1 MGNPES
7 YPMTAADYGDIMVD
21 LETTGTRPDRT
32 GILQIAAVR
41 FDLLRGRV
49 SGEIFQA
56 CLTLPRHR
64 HWDEGTRHW
73 WLHDDRRTLLAELM
87 AQQEDWKEVMERFHT
102 WVGNGKPTF
111 WSKPLSFDFCYLASY
126 FDDAGL
132 ANPFHYR
139 QANDLNSFIRARY
152 WPQAPAL
159 NEYNIGET
167 GQVHNAIDDCFH
179 QIKLLMKV
187 MEDTK
192 RD

>member
-1 MGNPES
+1 MSGI
-7 YPMTAADYGDIMVD
+7 TAADYGDIMID
-21 LETTGTRPDRT
+21 LETTGTIPGRH
-32 GILQIAAVR
+32 GLLQIAAVR
-41 FDLLRGRV
+41 FDLLRGWIDGNV
-49 SGEIFQA
+49 FQA
-56 CLTLPRHR
+56 CLTMPKHL

-73 WLHDDRRTLLAELM
+73 WLHEDRRGLLTELM

-102 WVGNGKPTF
+102 WVGNSKPTF
-111 WSKPLSFDFCYLASY
+111 WSKPISFDFMFLSSY
-126 FDDAGL
+126 FHDAGL

-187 MEDTK
+187 MDDTQGAPT
-192 RD
+192 